1 MMSEAGRVIAASQ
14 APLGARRVLLVE
26 DEYFIGDD
34 LRRVLMGLGAEVIG
48 PLSEV
53 ADAEAIVNRGEAIDV
68 ALLDINVRDAL
79 IFPLARALRARKV
92 PLVFT
97 TGYDRASVI
106 SEFRDVPLLE
116 KPLDIR
122 SMTRLLADL
131 AKAF

>member
-1 MMSEAGRVIAASQ
+1 MSGADRAISASR

-34 LRRVLMGLGAEVIG
+34 IRRVLMGLGAEVIG

-53 ADAEAIVNRGEAIDV
+53 ADAEAIVNRGETIDV
-68 ALLDINVRDAL
+68 ALLDINVRDEM

-92 PLVFT
+92 PFVFT
-97 TGYDRASVI
+97 TGYDKASVLT
-106 SEFRDVPLLE
+106 EFQDVPLLE

-122 SMTRLLADL
+122 RMTRVLVDL
-131 AKAF
+131 A